1 MMTHAAMIKRLSL
14 LLVVMLMTAILFACG
29 QGGGKTLP
37 QTSAPAPSSDE
48 PVSKEPAAQPME
60 LFVCA
65 ATSLTDALTEIA
77 ANYKAVAPNVTLTFS
92 FASSGALQ
100 TQIEEGAPA
109 DLFVSAA
116 QKQMDALVEK
126 DLIVPESRRNLLVN
140 KVVLIVPANRGD
152 TPLTFA
158 DVATDKVRVIGLGE
172 FASVPVG
179 QYSEEVF
186 TFLGILDAV
195 TAKANYGADVRAVLT
210 WVESGEVDCG
220 VVYATDAATTNKVVV
235 SAEAP
240 TGSHKPIVY
249 PGAVIKA
256 SRHAAEA
263 QAFLEYLAGS
273 DAGRVFEKYGF
284 TLS

>member
-1 MMTHAAMIKRLSL
+1 MTHATMLKRVSL
-14 LLVVMLMTAILFACG
+14 LLAVMLMTAVLFACG
-29 QGGGKTLP
+29 QGTAGALP
-37 QTSAPAPSSDE
+37 DPSSQAPSVQAQTPSE
-48 PVSKEPAAQPME
+48 SAAQPVE

-65 ATSLTDALTEIA
+65 AASLTDALTEIA

-116 QKQMDALVEK
+116 QKQMDALAEK
-126 DLIVPESRRNLLVN
+126 DLIATQSRRDLLVN
-140 KVVLIVPANRGD
+140 KVVLIVPADGGD
-152 TPLTFA
+152 TSLTFA
-158 DVATDKVRVIGLGE
+158 DAATDKVRIIGLGE

-179 QYSEEVF
+179 QYCEEVF

-195 TAKANYGADVRAVLT
+195 TAKATYGSDVRAVLT
-210 WVESGEVDCG
+210 WVESGEADCG
-220 VVYATDAATTNKVVV
+220 VVYATDAATTSKVVV

-273 DAGRVFEKYGF
+273 DAGSVFEQYGF
-284 TLS
+284 SLR

>member
-1 MMTHAAMIKRLSL
+1 MTHATMMKRLSL
-14 LLVVMLMTAILFACG
+14 LLAVMLLTTVLFACG
-29 QGGGKTLP
+29 QGDGKALP
-37 QTSAPAPSSDE
+37 QFSVPLPE
-48 PVSKEPAAQPME
+48 EWVSKEPAVEPVE

-65 ATSLTDALTEIA
+65 AASLTDALTEIA

-92 FASSGALQ
+92 FASSGTLQ

-116 QKQMDALVEK
+116 QKQMDALAEK

-140 KVVLIVPANRGD
+140 KVVLIVPANGGN
-152 TPLTFA
+152 TALTFA
-158 DVATDKVRVIGLGE
+158 DVATDKVRVIGVGE

-186 TFLGILDAV
+186 TILGIIDAV
-195 TAKANYGADVRAVLT
+195 TAKANYGSDVRAVLT

-220 VVYATDAATTNKVVV
+220 VVYATDAATTDKVVV
-235 SAEAP
+235 TAEAP
-240 TGSHKPIVY
+240 EGSHKPIVY
-249 PGAVIKA
+249 PCAVIKA
-256 SRHAAEA
+256 SKHAADA

-284 TLS
+284 ALS

>member
-1 MMTHAAMIKRLSL
+1 MTHATMLKRVSL
-14 LLVVMLMTAILFACG
+14 LLAVMLMTAVLFACG
-29 QGGGKTLP
+29 QGTAGALP
-37 QTSAPAPSSDE
+37 DPSSQAPSVQAQTPSE
-48 PVSKEPAAQPME
+48 SAAQPVE

-65 ATSLTDALTEIA
+65 AASLTDALTEIA
-77 ANYKAVAPNVTLTFS
+77 ANYKAVAPNITLTFS

-100 TQIEEGAPA
+100 TQIEEGTPA

-116 QKQMDALVEK
+116 QKQMDALAEK
-126 DLIVPESRRNLLVN
+126 DLIATQSRRDLLVN
-140 KVVLIVPANRGD
+140 KVVLIVPADGGD
-152 TPLTFA
+152 TSLTFA
-158 DVATDKVRVIGLGE
+158 DAATDKVRIIGLGE

-179 QYSEEVF
+179 QYCEEVF

-195 TAKANYGADVRAVLT
+195 TAKATYGSDVRAVLT
-210 WVESGEVDCG
+210 WVESGEADCG
-220 VVYATDAATTNKVVV
+220 VVYATDAATTSKVVV

-273 DAGRVFEKYGF
+273 DAGSVFEQYGF
-284 TLS
+284 SLR